1 MSHRIGNHAEYVSL
15 RVDGIAPVE
24 VFEFSDGQLPGRGC
38 RFVVDACESQKAAE
52 LSRKYSADHAAFA
65 HAEDYSL
72 AACAVEQIEG
82 LKTIIDMGCSID
94 KLRDRRRTD
103 CQYAAMQ
110 SCDVLESAPE
120 IMGR

>member
-72 AACAVEQIEG
+72 AACAVWINIRVLAVPVARVPNDASVFAHPG
-82 LKTIIDMGCSID
+82 
-94 KLRDRRRTD
+94 R

-110 SCDVLESAPE
+110 
-120 IMGR
+120 